1 MRNSIAVKR
10 TPKVN
15 ISVMV
20 EKEVVAYLDA
30 LAQKEGLSRSLLV
43 NNILTR
49 AVKNGETEEVQLFR
63 QLVPSANR

>member
-1 MRNSIAVKR
+1 MAVKR

-20 EKEVVAYLDA
+20 EKEVVSYLDA

-43 NNILTR
+43 NNILR
-49 AVKNGETEEVQLFR
+49 RVVKNGETSEVQLFKK
-63 QLVPSANR
+63 LVPSVSS

>member
-1 MRNSIAVKR
+1 MAVKR

-20 EKEVVAYLDA
+20 EKEVVSYLDA

-43 NNILTR
+43 NNILR
-49 AVKNGETEEVQLFR
+49 RVVKNGETGEVQLFKR
-63 QLVPSANR
+63 LVPSVNS